1 MTLRSFLAVDTP
13 DGSATDDLLR
23 AGIEQAG
30 GVVEGCNSRI
40 APRGGREVVF
50 TLKSVPVEVLHRII
64 RKVEEIPGVSVR
76 SVSQHSRP

>member
-1 MTLRSFLAVDTP
+1 MTLRSFLAVDIP
-13 DGSATDDLLR
+13 DGAATESLLR

-30 GVVEGCNSRI
+30 GVVEECNSRI

-50 TLKSVPVEVLHRII
+50 TLKTVPVEVLHHIM
-64 RKVEEIPGVSVR
+64 RKVEEVPGISVR